1 MNIAGKIACRTV
13 GTVGMGVALF
23 DACRLGKHYSK
34 AIEEDTQAAHLEK
47 VFYSSRTLDTVSY
60 TKNGIREKSFDLRT
74 KNPIFSI
81 YGKVKGAVGGFL
93 YGIGN
98 FLPAIILSS
107 LALICKNWG
116 AKLGALGVIAGI
128 CYNFAHEGFGLGKQN
143 PMK

>member
-1 MNIAGKIACRTV
+1 MNIAGKIACRAV

-23 DACRLGKHYSK
+23 DACQLSKHYSK

-47 VFYSSRTLDTVSY
+47 VFYSSRTLDNVSY
-60 TKNGIREKSFDLRT
+60 TSNGIRQKSFDIRT
-74 KNPIFSI
+74 RNPIYSI

-116 AKLGALGVIAGI
+116 AKLGAIGVLAGI
-128 CYNFAHEGFGLGKQN
+128 CFKYAHEGFGLGKQN

>member
-1 MNIAGKIACRTV
+1 MNGIAKVACRTI

-23 DACRLGKHYSK
+23 DATQLGRHYSK
-34 AIEEDTQAAHLEK
+34 AIEEDTQAKHLEK

-81 YGKVKGAVGGFL
+81 YGKIKGAVGGFL

-98 FLPAIILSS
+98 YLPAIICSS
-107 LALICKNWG
+107 LALICKNWA
-116 AKLGALGVIAGI
+116 AKLGALGVLLGI
-128 CYNFAHEGFGLGKQN
+128 CYNFAHEGFGLGKTH